1 MMTVLL
7 ARHGETAWN
16 RNRRAQGWAPVRL
29 NDQGREQAAALGAY
43 LGEAYE
49 LDRIHASDLDRT
61 AETAR
66 IVSEEGFPHLE
77 PVLEAYWRERDLG
90 VYQGLTYE
98 ELSDRYPA
106 FALVGD
112 RQRDPTAVPEGGESL
127 ITVRDRVLEG
137 WRSLTTAMDGSDDTG
152 LVVAHGGPIKLLLGH
167 LQGLDPAESIDGIA
181 QDNCAVNEIRVNGA
195 PDAAEVVRSNVSHF
209 WE

>member
-1 MMTVLL
+1 MTTVLL

-29 NDQGREQAAALGAY
+29 NDQGRAQARALASHLTDSY
-43 LGEAYE
+43 A

-61 AETAR
+61 AETAQ
-66 IVSEEGFPHLE
+66 IVSEEGFPHLD
-77 PVLEAYWRERDLG
+77 PVLEPYWRERDLG

-112 RQRDPTAVPEGGESL
+112 RRRDPEAVPEGGESL
-127 ITVRDRVLEG
+127 LDVRDRVLEG
-137 WRSLTTAMDGSDDTG
+137 WESLTASLDGGNETT

-181 QDNCAVNEIRVNGA
+181 QDNCAVNEIRVNGGPTEA
-195 PDAAEVVRSNVSHF
+195 NVVRENVSHF
-209 WE
+209 YE

>member
-1 MMTVLL
+1 MTTVLL
-7 ARHGETAWN
+7 ARHGETSWN

-29 NDQGREQAAALGAY
+29 NDRGRSQAAALGSHLRESY
-43 LGEAYE
+43 D

-77 PVLEAYWRERDLG
+77 PVLEPYWRERDLG

-98 ELSDRYPA
+98 ELSERYPA

-127 ITVRDRVLEG
+127 VAVRNRVLEG
-137 WRSLTTAMDGSDDTG
+137 WDSLTASLDGAEETA

-167 LQGLDPAESIDGIA
+167 LQGLEPAESIDGIA
-181 QDNCAVNEIRVNGA
+181 QDNCAVNEIRVNGS
-195 PDAAEVVRSNVSHF
+195 PEDVEVVRQNVSHF
-209 WE
+209 CD